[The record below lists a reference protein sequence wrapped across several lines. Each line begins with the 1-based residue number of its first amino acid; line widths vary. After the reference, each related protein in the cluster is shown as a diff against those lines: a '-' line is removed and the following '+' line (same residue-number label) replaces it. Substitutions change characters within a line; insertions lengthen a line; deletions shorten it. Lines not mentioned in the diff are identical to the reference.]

1 MKQDPRISPGR
12 CPPRRR
18 DRTRSI
24 LAPVS
29 PPVGAVKQLRPDRR
43 PVLLQVRAQ
52 CADAHS
58 IDTCGPLVALHLR
71 QRLTQI
77 VSLDNRFHRR
87 PIGRPAFEFG
97 LRRSEL
103 GPFRAGA
110 SGFTRRPVRKV
121 IPISFLPHSPREIA
135 VLLAIPSFGGS
146 IMHCTSNAARRWNE
160 RPAPPLAS
168 STARA

>member
-1 MKQDPRISPGR
+1 MKRSSTERPLAA
-12 CPPRRR
+12 RRLWYL
-18 DRTRSI
+18 D
-24 LAPVS
+24 APHRLRL
-29 PPVGAVKQLRPDRR
+29 VGAVKQLRPDRR

-97 LRRSEL
+97 LRRSDF

-135 VLLAIPSFGGS
+135 VLLAIPSFGPSEGS
-146 IMHCTSNAARRWNE
+146 
-160 RPAPPLAS
+160 S
-168 STARA
+168 SYYALC